1 MITVTGG
8 TGFIGSYILY
18 YLLQEHKT
26 VRAIR
31 RKNAHFQYIKFV
43 FKALQEID
51 AYNEP
56 WENTFNRIEWVEAD
70 ILDTQSLEE
79 AFEGSEIVFHAA
91 ASVSF
96 NRKQRE
102 HTLKNNIEGTANVVN
117 ICLEKGVKKLA
128 YVSSVAA
135 VARKSNETVDE
146 NAKIEEMKFGS
157 PYSES
162 KYKAE
167 MEVWRGIAEGLDA
180 VIINP
185 GIVLG
190 WGNFLLGSPALFN
203 QVANGLSFYPTG
215 VNGYVD
221 VRDVAKA
228 LILLSKKSETYNN
241 RYIAVAENTSY
252 LELFT
257 QIAKCLGVKPPK
269 YKAGMNM
276 SKLAWLAFE
285 IQSLFTGK
293 EVYVTRDVAF
303 TANQVYRYSSQ
314 KLINTLD
321 YKFIPF
327 SKTIEDTCKAYKMW
341 EKSKI

>member
-18 YLLQEHKT
+18 YLLQDHKT
-26 VRAIR
+26 VRAIH
-31 RKNAHFQYIKFV
+31 RKNAHFEYIKFV
-43 FKALQEID
+43 FRVLQEID
-51 AYNEP
+51 AYKEP
-56 WENTFNRIEWVEAD
+56 WENTFKRIEWVEAD

-79 AFEGSEIVFHAA
+79 AFEGSEIVYHAA

-96 NRKQRE
+96 NRKKRE
-102 HTLKNNIEGTANVVN
+102 HTLQNNIEGTANVVN

-135 VARKSNETVDE
+135 IARKNNETVDE
-146 NAKIEEMKFGS
+146 NAKIEDMKFGS

-190 WGNFLLGSPALFN
+190 WGNFEMGSPALFHK
-203 QVANGLSFYPTG
+203 VAQGLSFYPTG

-221 VRDVAKA
+221 VRDVARA
-228 LILLSKKSETYNN
+228 LILLSNSPETYNN
-241 RYIAVAENTSY
+241 RYIAVSENTSY
-252 LELFT
+252 QNLFT
-257 QIAKCLGVKPPK
+257 QIANCLGVKPPK
-269 YKAGMNM
+269 YEAGINM
-276 SKLAWLAFE
+276 SMMAWIAYELQA
-285 IQSLFTGK
+285 LFTGK
-293 EVYVTRDVAF
+293 EVYVTRDVAH
-303 TANQVYRYSSQ
+303 TANQNYKYSSR
-314 KLINTLD
+314 KLINTLN
-321 YKFIPF
+321 YTFIPF
-327 SKTIEDTCKAYKMW
+327 EKTITDTCKAYKMW
-341 EKSKI
+341 EKSII